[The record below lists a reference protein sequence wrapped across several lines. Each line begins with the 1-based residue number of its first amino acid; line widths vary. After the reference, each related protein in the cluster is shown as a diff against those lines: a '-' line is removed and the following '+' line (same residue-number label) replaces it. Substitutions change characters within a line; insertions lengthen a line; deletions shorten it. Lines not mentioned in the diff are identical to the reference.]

1 MGRII
6 AGFVIGLLLGGALT
20 FYLFVGTPKAI
31 KAPGLP
37 IKPPDAGGPPPGT
50 ATVVLNQQF
59 FDTILNTIFRDL
71 SAPSFPVGLAE
82 NKSPSDANAL
92 SFALQQQGCE
102 NRITLKPEG
111 SGTVT
116 GVRLENGKITA
127 PLAFGG
133 KTNVPFVGCTD
144 LNGWAQGNLELR
156 FDETQQNVYGQINVE
171 AVNLE
176 GISPLAGPLI
186 TPLVQSTIN
195 QRVNPIQILRGEQ
208 IALNLPIQAAEG
220 VLRANVKD
228 VRSEI
233 KDNAINLYITYD
245 FTGARGGAAA
255 PAQ

>member
-6 AGFVIGLLLGGALT
+6 IGFIIGLLLGGALT
-20 FYLFVGTPKAI
+20 FFLFVGTPKAI

-37 IKPPDAGGPPPGT
+37 IKAPDPGGPPPGT

-59 FDTILNTIFRDL
+59 FDTVLQTIFRDL
-71 SAPSFPVGLAE
+71 NAPSFPVGLAE
-82 NKSPSDANAL
+82 NNLQPDANSM
-92 SFALQQQGCE
+92 SFALQQGCD

-116 GVRLENGKITA
+116 SVRLQDGQITA

-133 KTNVPFVGCTD
+133 RANIPLVGCTD
-144 LNGWAQGNLELR
+144 FNGWAQGNLELR
-156 FDETQQNVYGQINVE
+156 FDQAQQNVYGQINVE

-186 TPLVQSTIN
+186 TPLIQSTLN

-208 IALNLPIQAAEG
+208 IALNLPIQAANG
-220 VLRANVKD
+220 NLQARVQD

-233 KDNAINLYITYD
+233 KENALNLYITYN
-245 FTGARGGAAA
+245 FTGTKG
-255 PAQ
+255 Q